1 MKNVPLN
8 GIRAATRLG
17 VLMALTVS
25 SQVQGAAAKP
35 NIVAILADELGYAAV
50 TPPGGNRACPMR
62 LLGIGSETE
71 KNHQD
76 QKGTRA

>member
-1 MKNVPLN
+1 MKNVPLK

-50 TPPGGNRACPMR
+50 TPPRRQPCLPYATAR
-62 LLGIGSETE
+62 Y
-71 KNHQD
+71 
-76 QKGTRA
+76 RR